1 MQGRDNASIIDLK
14 MGTNTITFNIN
25 KPDRLKKR
33 LLKDQMTTSKKLGL
47 KVIGYVIKSRQ
58 KDIEEKFYKWPYKT

>member
-1 MQGRDNASIIDLK
+1 MQGRENASIIDLK

>member
-1 MQGRDNASIIDLK
+1 MIAIERRIKKLDENNTQVIKSQQFEYYLKMENLMKGRENASIIDLK

-33 LLKDQMTTSKKLGL
+33 QIKD
-47 KVIGYVIKSRQ
+47 
-58 KDIEEKFYKWPYKT
+58 

>member
-1 MQGRDNASIIDLK
+1 MIGIERRIKKQDENNSKEIKSQQFEYYLKMENLMNGRENASIIDLK

-33 LLKDQMTTSKKLGL
+33 
-47 KVIGYVIKSRQ
+47 
-58 KDIEEKFYKWPYKT
+58 

>member
-1 MQGRDNASIIDLK
+1 LIGIERRIKKQDENNSKEIKSQQFEYYLKMENLMNGRENASIIDLK

-33 LLKDQMTTSKKLGL
+33 
-47 KVIGYVIKSRQ
+47 
-58 KDIEEKFYKWPYKT
+58 

>member
-1 MQGRDNASIIDLK
+1 MQGRENASIIDLK
-14 MGTNTITFNIN
+14 MGPNTITFNIN

-47 KVIGYVIKSRQ
+47 IVIGYVIKSRQ
-58 KDIEEKFYKWPYKT
+58 IDIEEKFYKWPYKT

>member
-1 MQGRDNASIIDLK
+1 MQGRENASIIDLK

-33 LLKDQMTTSKKLGL
+33 QIKDSMTTSKKLGL
-47 KVIGYVIKSRQ
+47 KVIGYVIKSRH

>member
-1 MQGRDNASIIDLK
+1 MENLMQGRENASIIDLK

-33 LLKDQMTTSKKLGL
+33 QIKD
-47 KVIGYVIKSRQ
+47 
-58 KDIEEKFYKWPYKT
+58 

>member
-1 MQGRDNASIIDLK
+1 MQGRENASIIDLK

-47 KVIGYVIKSRQ
+47 KVIGYVIKPRQ